1 VRSSHRMRS
10 TSHRSAFTLLEIVV
24 ALALS
29 GVVLLGGRL
38 LFESLSAAAGDT
50 IQAARQADQLA
61 NGDRLLRSLVGR
73 LEVGT
78 DHARHFGGDERS
90 VHFTT
95 WCDTPAGWLERC
107 DAVIAIESYDA
118 SPALVVHLTPGE
130 PHGELGPRTIVV
142 ATGFRNG
149 ALRYLNDPRAGG
161 QWFVRWGEAISG
173 PLALGIVLDGDT
185 SIVRIG
191 ERE

>member
-1 VRSSHRMRS
+1 
-10 TSHRSAFTLLEIVV
+10 VV
-24 ALALS
+24 ALAVS
-29 GVVLLGGRL
+29 GVVLVGGRL
-38 LFESLSAAAGDT
+38 MFESMSGAAIHTIRSAQD
-50 IQAARQADQLA
+50 ADRVA
-61 NGDRLLRSLVGR
+61 NADRLLRSLVGR

-107 DAVIAIESYDA
+107 DAVIGFEPHDGT
-118 SPALVVHLTPGE
+118 PALVAHLTPVE
-130 PHGELGPRTIVV
+130 PHGDLGPRVFVV
-142 ATGFRNG
+142 ATGFRTG
-149 ALRYLNDPRAGG
+149 TLRYLNDPRAGG
-161 QWFVRWGEAISG
+161 RWFVRWGEAISA
-173 PLALGIVLDGDT
+173 PLALGIVLDSDT